1 MTSRAGAHVQRPRRY
16 SDGRT
21 RCSCGR
27 VWPCPIA
34 TEPVVTT
41 EMFTPAERAA
51 WSVAV
56 ERGLS
61 ITAADLRAMLTASAV
76 AEPQPDETG
85 VRELDLAE
93 ERLDNRR
100 RLDAAVAAARTAASE
115 KDAWAKRPPPA
126 LPQQPDRA
134 ETPPVVLATFN
145 PEAETTP

>member
-1 MTSRAGAHVQRPRRY
+1 MTTRAGAHVQRPRRY

-61 ITAADLRAMLTASAV
+61 VTAADLRAMLASAPV
-76 AEPQPDETG
+76 PG
-85 VRELDLAE
+85 
-93 ERLDNRR
+93 DNP
-100 RLDAAVAAARTAASE
+100 AAGR
-115 KDAWAKRPPPA
+115 
-126 LPQQPDRA
+126 
-134 ETPPVVLATFN
+134 N
-145 PEAETTP
+145 